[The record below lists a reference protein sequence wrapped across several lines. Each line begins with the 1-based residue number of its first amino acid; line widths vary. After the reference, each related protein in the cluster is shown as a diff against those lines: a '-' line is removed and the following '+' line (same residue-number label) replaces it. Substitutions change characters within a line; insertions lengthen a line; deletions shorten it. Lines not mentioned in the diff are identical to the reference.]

1 MRTSC
6 PAAPASPSSGPP
18 RSAPPGP
25 RGCSTSPVAPMAPR
39 APTTSVRLC
48 HRPESGPV
56 TSLERA
62 ALRLRK
68 RDAASGGVARET
80 EPLVPVRLRLLR
92 GVARR
97 VACLLLGGRLASG
110 VTGGVQSRVVLW
122 PGQGP
127 WRSAGREEGSRF
139 PRAGAG
145 ERWGAFGAGASA
157 VVFGKLDF
165 NMPGTQLPELDGPH
179 ARTPKPNKRGRGS
192 GPWHPKHSLSGPSR
206 PLSQGLPLGFGRHLM
221 KILGF
226 SPQMVDSGIG

>member
-1 MRTSC
+1 
-6 PAAPASPSSGPP
+6 
-18 RSAPPGP
+18 
-25 RGCSTSPVAPMAPR
+25 MAPR
-39 APTTSVRLC
+39 APTTSARLC

-80 EPLVPVRLRLLR
+80 APLVLVRLQLLR
-92 GVARR
+92 GVACR
-97 VACLLLGGRLASG
+97 VAFLPLGGGLASG

-145 ERWGAFGAGASA
+145 ERRGAFGTGASA

-165 NMPGTQLPELDGPH
+165 NMLPELDGPH
-179 ARTPKPNKRGRGS
+179 ARTPKPNKRWGGLAHGILNTHSGVPPGLYPRGCLLAS
-192 GPWHPKHSLSGPSR
+192 E
-206 PLSQGLPLGFGRHLM
+206 
-221 KILGF
+221 
-226 SPQMVDSGIG
+226 GI